1 MSNDPLPPIPTPM
14 LQRWREFRIRVMPL
28 IFFLALACAS
38 LFLWKQVAVPP
49 MVGVGFAETN
59 IAAIAAPL
67 PGIVAQMTAKRFQQV
82 KAGEPVCQ
90 LVLKDPK
97 IIAAEL
103 AVVNAEI
110 QLIRIGMA
118 PALGAAQTDL

>member
-28 IFFLALACAS
+28 IFFLLLACAS
-38 LFLWKQVAVPP
+38 GFLWKQVAVPP

-67 PGIVAQMTAKRFQQV
+67 PGIVAQMTAKRCQQV
-82 KAGEPVCQ
+82 KGGEPVCQ

-97 IIAAEL
+97 IVAAEF
-103 AVVNAEI
+103 AGVDAEI
-110 QLIRIGMA
+110 EIRRVGMA
-118 PALGAAQTDL
+118 PGVGA

>member
-28 IFFLALACAS
+28 LFFLVLAGAS
-38 LFLWKQVAVPP
+38 VFLWKQVAVPP

-59 IAAIAAPL
+59 IAAVAAPL
-67 PGIVAQMTAKRFQQV
+67 SGIVSQMTVKRFQQV
-82 KAGEPVCQ
+82 KAGEPICQ

-103 AVVNAEI
+103 AVIETQI
-110 QLIRIGMA
+110 QLIRIENQ
-118 PALGAAQTDL
+118 PVLGAA